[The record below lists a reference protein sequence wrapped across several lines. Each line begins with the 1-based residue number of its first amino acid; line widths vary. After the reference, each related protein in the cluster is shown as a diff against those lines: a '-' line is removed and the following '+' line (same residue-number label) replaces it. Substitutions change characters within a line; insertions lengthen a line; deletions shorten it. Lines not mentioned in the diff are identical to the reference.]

1 MTALTNPKHE
11 RFAQELSK
19 GKTADESY
27 VLAGYKEHRGNAA
40 TLRANQSILDRVA
53 ELQNAGSLR
62 VEVTIASLIMEAAE
76 IQKEARAANQHSA
89 AIAALTAKAKLAG
102 LWVDKNENTNRNVD
116 PARISDAELAAV
128 VQADS
133 GIGTAAPKVDT
144 SKLNGVVH

>member
-1 MTALTNPKHE
+1 MPALSNPRYE

-27 VLAGYKEHRGNAA
+27 VLAGYKENRGNAS
-40 TLRANQSILDRVA
+40 TLKANQIILDRVA
-53 ELQNAGSLR
+53 ELQSAGSLR

-133 GIGTAAPKVDT
+133 GIGTTAPSVD
-144 SKLNGVVH
+144 KKQYN